1 MRFAMLLPVVH
12 ARQSTAAAEDSL
24 PVKSSTG
31 PVLPRR
37 QRKSTLFRSGEE
49 PQTAPG
55 SRSAR

>member
-1 MRFAMLLPVVH
+1 MLLPVVH

-31 PVLPRR
+31 SVLPHR
-37 QRKSTLFRSGEE
+37 QRKSTPFRSGEE

-55 SRSAR
+55 SPSAR